1 MYKDIVIK
9 KRVWMPEDDID
20 ISNWEWC
27 ELFEDSLAQIE
38 STIVD
43 FNGRIP
49 VEEAVTV
56 GEWVTD
62 KYKLIKAD
70 YAEILSESDRQ
81 LTPERIQEVI
91 NQWRIVECDLLP
103 IAFYF
108 FGNNTYAIEF
118 SNGKE
123 SAIINIDLFQYIY
136 EGEYEYDLM
145 VHKLGLYGLALK
157 RYGLVCGYVMG
168 MNLHNADVIWQ
179 RPYSFADVEALNTIQ
194 GDLA

>member
-1 MYKDIVIK
+1 MYKDIMIK
-9 KRVWMPEDDID
+9 KRVWMPEDDIELSAYD
-20 ISNWEWC
+20 LY
-27 ELFEDSLAQIE
+27 ELFKDSSVQIE

>member
-9 KRVWMPEDDID
+9 KRVWIDGDLTQDDIYD
-20 ISNWEWC
+20 FLEYD
-27 ELFEDSLAQIE
+27 EFEYE

-123 SAIINIDLFQYIY
+123 SAIINIDLFQCIY
-136 EGEYEYDLM
+136 EREYEYDLL

>member
-9 KRVWMPEDDID
+9 KRVWIDGDLTQDDIYD
-20 ISNWEWC
+20 FLEYD
-27 ELFEDSLAQIE
+27 EFEYE

-123 SAIINIDLFQYIY
+123 SAIINIDWFQYIY

-179 RPYSFADVEALNTIQ
+179 RPYSLADVEALTSIQ
-194 GDLA
+194 GKVN

>member
-9 KRVWMPEDDID
+9 KRVWIDGDLTQDDIYD
-20 ISNWEWC
+20 FLEYD
-27 ELFEDSLAQIE
+27 EFEYE

-179 RPYSFADVEALNTIQ
+179 RPYSLADVEALTSIQ
-194 GDLA
+194 GKVN

>member
-9 KRVWMPEDDID
+9 KRVWIDGDLTQDDIYD
-20 ISNWEWC
+20 FLEYD
-27 ELFEDSLAQIE
+27 EFEYE

-49 VEEAVTV
+49 IEDGARV

-123 SAIINIDLFQYIY
+123 SAIINIDWFQYIY

-179 RPYSFADVEALNTIQ
+179 RPYSLADVEALTSIQ
-194 GDLA
+194 GKVN

>member
-9 KRVWMPEDDID
+9 KRVWIDGDLTQDDIYD
-20 ISNWEWC
+20 FLEYD
-27 ELFEDSLAQIE
+27 EFEYE